1 MPRMIYHF
9 AGIKIMLLFG
19 MNELLDLLMLLVPMV
34 EVGISQYK
42 FFDDSEVLI
51 M

>member
-1 MPRMIYHF
+1 MICHF

-19 MNELLDLLMLLVPMV
+19 MNELLDLLMLLEPIV

-42 FFDDSEVLI
+42 SFNDSEVLI